1 LPENCFNRK
10 NLIKIMRSFFILI
23 GLLFTGGMACAQS
36 IIPVPVHT
44 EKGSGVFTFGKATDF
59 VVPDGQPEIRK
70 YAEELS
76 RYTGLTPAAVV
87 QKKGKNPAVV
97 FRLGKDDKLGEE
109 GYILDI
115 KGNEISLTANTRAG
129 IFNGIQSLR
138 QLLPPQL
145 ENPKTAFTG
154 AVIVPQCRITD
165 YPRFKWRGLMLDVS
179 RHFFTAD
186 EVKDFIDRMAQ
197 YKFNVFHW
205 HLTDDE
211 GWRIEIK
218 SLPRLTEVGAW
229 RVERYGAF
237 GDTRPYP
244 KEGEKATYGGFYT
257 QDQIRDIIRFAAERN
272 ITIVPEIDLPGHSMA
287 LLAAYPELSVKKEP
301 KFVNP
306 GSKFAEWYGSHEF
319 RMLIENTLNPAD
331 ENVYTF
337 VDKVMTEVA
346 GLFPG
351 EYIHMGGDEC
361 YHGYWAEN
369 AGVQEFMKKNN
380 LKDTK
385 ELQAYF
391 VRRVNDIIAS
401 KGKKMIGWDEILDG
415 GGLPKSTAVM
425 SWRGMDGGIKAAKE
439 GHYVVMTPTT
449 YAYLDYTQGDK
460 SVENPIY
467 ADLSLAKSYEL
478 DPTPEG
484 VDPKYVLGGQGN
496 LWTEVI
502 PTLQFAY
509 YMAYPRAL
517 AVSEKLWSPKN
528 ASTFTD
534 FVNRLENTFERF
546 NQAGVSIAKTIYEP
560 EVTVTGKD
568 GRYYLELKTEIP
580 GAEVFYSLD
589 NTYPAKFSSKY
600 TGPVEIPEGRLR
612 LRTQT
617 YKDGKE
623 LGREL
628 IIPRE
633 ELIKRAK

>member
-1 LPENCFNRK
+1 MKNVFLFLGLFLPGF
-10 NLIKIMRSFFILI
+10 LV
-23 GLLFTGGMACAQS
+23 TGQS
-36 IIPVPVHT
+36 IIPVPVQT
-44 EKGSGVFTFGKATDF
+44 EKKSGVFTFGKAVDF
-59 VVPDGQPEIRK
+59 VVPQGQPEIKK
-70 YAEELS
+70 YAEALGRFIGQTS
-76 RYTGLTPAAVV
+76 PVTVT
-87 QKKGKNPAVV
+87 KKGKNPAVV
-97 FRLGKDDKLGEE
+97 FRLDKDEKLGNE
-109 GYILDI
+109 GYVLDVS
-115 KGNEISLTANTRAG
+115 GSEITLTATTHTG
-129 IFNGIQSLR
+129 IFNGIQSLK

-145 ENPKTAFTG
+145 ENRGTAYTG
-154 AVIVPQCRITD
+154 PIEAPQCRITD
-165 YPRFKWRGLMLDVS
+165 YPRYQWRGLMLDVS
-179 RHFFTAD
+179 RHFFTVE
-186 EVKDFIDRMAQ
+186 EVKDFIDRMAR

-218 SLPRLTEVGAW
+218 SLPKLTEVGAW
-229 RVERYGAF
+229 RVERHGRF

-244 KEGEKATYGGFYT
+244 ADGEKATYGGFYT
-257 QDQIRDIIRFAAERN
+257 QEQIREIIKFAADRN

-287 LLAAYPELSVKKEP
+287 ALAAYPELSTKKEP

-306 GSKFAEWYGSHEF
+306 GSKFAEWYGSHQF
-319 RMLIENTLNPAD
+319 KMLIENTLNPAD
-331 ENVYTF
+331 ENVYAF
-337 VDKVMTEVA
+337 VDKIMTEVA
-346 GLFPG
+346 QLFPG

-361 YHGYWAEN
+361 YHGYWEED
-369 AGVQEFMKKNN
+369 AGVQAFMKKNN

-391 VRRVNDIIAS
+391 VRRVNDIINS

-425 SWRGMDGGIKAAKE
+425 SWRGMSGGIKAAKD

-449 YAYLDYTQGDK
+449 FAYLDYTQGDK

-484 VDPKYVLGGQGN
+484 VDPKYILGGQGN
-496 LWTEVI
+496 VWTEVI

-528 ASTFTD
+528 AAPFSD
-534 FVNRLENTFERF
+534 FLSRLEDSFERF
-546 NQAGVSIAKTIYEP
+546 DQAGISISKAVYEP
-560 EVTVTGKD
+560 EVTVTRKD
-568 GRYYLELKTEIP
+568 NRYYLELKTVIP

-589 NTYPAKFSSKY
+589 NTYPVKFSSKY
-600 TGPVEIPEGRLR
+600 TGPVEIPEGNLS

-628 IIPRE
+628 IIPRQD
-633 ELIKRAK
+633 LVNRAR

>member
-1 LPENCFNRK
+1 
-10 NLIKIMRSFFILI
+10 MRNIFFSL
-23 GLLFTGGMACAQS
+23 GLLLSATWASAQA

-44 EKGSGVFTFGKATDF
+44 EERTGVFTFGKSVDF
-59 VVPDGQPEIRK
+59 VVPDGQPEIKK
-70 YAEELS
+70 YAEDLRQFIGQTS
-76 RYTGLTPAAVV
+76 YPVV
-87 QKKGKNPAVV
+87 TQKGKNPAVV
-97 FRLGKDDKLGEE
+97 FRLGNDEKLGKE
-109 GYILDI
+109 GYILEV
-115 KGNEISLTANTRAG
+115 KENEISLAANTPAG

-138 QLLPPQL
+138 QLLPAQL
-145 ENPKTAFTG
+145 ENRQATYIGT
-154 AVIVPQCRITD
+154 IRVPQCRITD
-165 YPRFKWRGLMLDVS
+165 YPRYAWRGLMLDVS
-179 RHFFTAD
+179 RHFFTVD
-186 EVKDFIDRMAQ
+186 EVKDFIDRMSQ

-218 SLPRLTEVGAW
+218 SLPLLTEKGAW
-229 RVERYGAF
+229 RVERHGAF

-244 KEGEKATYGGFYT
+244 AEGEKATYGGFYT
-257 QDQIRDIIRFAAERN
+257 QEQIRDIIRFAADRN

-306 GSKFAEWYGSHEF
+306 GAKFAEWYGAHEF
-319 RMLIENTLNPAD
+319 KMLIENTLNPAD
-331 ENVYTF
+331 EKVYTV
-337 VDKVMTEVA
+337 VDKIMTEVA
-346 GLFPG
+346 QLFPG

-361 YHGYWAEN
+361 YHGYWAEDP
-369 AGVQEFMKKNN
+369 GVQEFMKKNN

-391 VRRVNDIIAS
+391 VRRVNDIINA

-415 GGLPKSTAVM
+415 DGLPKSTAVM
-425 SWRGMDGGIKAAKE
+425 SWRGMTGGIKAAKD

-484 VDPKYVLGGQGN
+484 VDPKYILGGQGN

-517 AVSEKLWSPKN
+517 ALSEKLWSPKN
-528 ASTFTD
+528 ARTFPD
-534 FVNRLENTFERF
+534 FVQRLESAFERF
-546 NQAGVSIAKTIYEP
+546 DQAGISIAKTIYEP
-560 EVTVTGKD
+560 GVKVSQKD
-568 GRYYLELKTEIP
+568 DRYYLELETLIP

-589 NTYPAKFSSKY
+589 NTYPVKFSSKY
-600 TGPVEIPEGRLR
+600 TGPVEIPEGKLR

-617 YKDGKE
+617 YKNGRE

-628 IIPRE
+628 IISRE

>member
-1 LPENCFNRK
+1 MRHFLFL
-10 NLIKIMRSFFILI
+10 LIFSLSGTF
-23 GLLFTGGMACAQS
+23 AAAQA
-36 IIPVPVHT
+36 IIPIPVQT
-44 EKGSGVFTFGKATDF
+44 EARPGVFTFGKTVDF
-59 VVPDGQPEIRK
+59 VVPQSQPEIKK

-76 RYTGLTPAAVV
+76 RFIRPSSYPVLTR
-87 QKKGKNPAVV
+87 KGKNPAVI
-97 FRLGKDDKLGEE
+97 FQLGKDEKLGRE
-109 GYILDI
+109 GYVLEV
-115 KGNEISLTANTRAG
+115 KEAEITLTANTSAG

-138 QLLPPQL
+138 QLLPAGL
-145 ENPKTAFTG
+145 ENRQTAFTG
-154 AVIVPQCRITD
+154 AISVPRCRITD
-165 YPRFKWRGLMLDVS
+165 YPRYAWRGLMLDVS
-179 RHFFTAD
+179 RHFFTVE
-186 EVKDFIDRMAQ
+186 EVKDFIDRMSQ
-197 YKFNVFHW
+197 YKFNVLHW

-229 RVERYGAF
+229 RVERHGAF
-237 GDTRPYP
+237 GETRPYP

-257 QDQIRDIIRFAAERN
+257 QDQIRDVIKFAADRN
-272 ITIVPEIDLPGHSMA
+272 VTIVPEIDLPGHSMA

-306 GSKFAEWYGSHEF
+306 GAKFAEWYGAHEF
-319 RMLIENTLNPAD
+319 KMLIENTVNPAD
-331 ENVYTF
+331 EKVYAF
-337 VDKVMTEVA
+337 VDKIMTEVA
-346 GLFPG
+346 QLFPG

-361 YHGYWAEN
+361 YHGYWAED

-391 VRRVNDIIAS
+391 VRRVNEIIAS

-425 SWRGMDGGIKAAKE
+425 SWRGMAGGIKAAKE

-478 DPTPEG
+478 EATPEG
-484 VDPKYVLGGQGN
+484 VDPKYILGGQGN

-509 YMAYPRAL
+509 YMTYPRAL
-517 AVSEKLWSPKN
+517 ALSEKLWSPQN
-528 ASTFTD
+528 ASTFPD
-534 FVNRLENTFERF
+534 FVNRLENVFGRF
-546 NQAGVSIAKTIYEP
+546 DQAGVSIAKTIYEP
-560 EVTVTGKD
+560 EVAVSRKD
-568 GRYYLELKTEIP
+568 DRYYLELKTAIP
-580 GAEVFYSLD
+580 GADVYYSLD
-589 NTYPAKFSSKY
+589 NTYPVKFSSKY
-600 TGPVEIPEGRLR
+600 SGPVEIPEGRLR

-617 YKDGKE
+617 YKNGE
-623 LGREL
+623 ALGREL
-628 IIPRE
+628 LISRD

>member
-1 LPENCFNRK
+1 MRRLFIF
-10 NLIKIMRSFFILI
+10 LILAS
-23 GLLFTGGMACAQS
+23 AAASAQT

-44 EKGSGVFTFGKATDF
+44 EKGTGVFTFDKNVDL
-59 VVPDGQPEIRK
+59 VIPREQPEIRQ
-70 YAEELS
+70 YAEDLGRFIGQAS
-76 RYTGLTPAAVV
+76 YPVIYN
-87 QKKGKNPAVV
+87 KGKNPAVV
-97 FRLGKDDKLGEE
+97 FQLGKDENLGKE
-109 GYILDI
+109 GYILDV
-115 KGNEISLTANTRAG
+115 KENEIRLTANTSAG

-138 QLLPPQL
+138 QLLPAGL
-145 ENPKTAFTG
+145 ENRQKAFTG
-154 AVIVPQCRITD
+154 AISVPQCRITD
-165 YPRFKWRGLMLDVS
+165 YPRYSWRGLMLDVS
-179 RHFFTAD
+179 RHFFTVE

-218 SLPRLTEVGAW
+218 SLPKLTETGAW
-229 RVERYGAF
+229 RVERHGAF
-237 GDTRPYP
+237 GETRPYP
-244 KEGEKATYGGFYT
+244 EEGEKATYGGFYT
-257 QDQIRDIIRFAAERN
+257 QEQIRDIVRFAAHRN

-319 RMLIENTLNPAD
+319 KMLIENTLNPAD

-337 VDKVMTEVA
+337 VDKIMTEVA
-346 GLFPG
+346 QLFPG

-361 YHGYWAEN
+361 YHGYWAED
-369 AGVQEFMKKNN
+369 AGVQAFMKKNN
-380 LKDTK
+380 LKDTR

-391 VRRVNDIIAS
+391 VRRVNDIINA

-425 SWRGMDGGIKAAKE
+425 SWRGMNGGIKAAKD

-478 DPTPEG
+478 DPTPDG
-484 VDPKYVLGGQGN
+484 VDPKYILGGQGN

-528 ASTFTD
+528 ASTFSD

-546 NQAGVSIAKTIYEP
+546 DQAGISIAKTIYEP
-560 EVTVTGKD
+560 EVTVIRKD
-568 GRYYLELKTEIP
+568 KRYYLELKTAIP
-580 GAEVFYSLD
+580 EAEVFYSLD
-589 NTYPAKFSSKY
+589 NTYPVKFSSKY
-600 TGPVEIPEGRLR
+600 TAPVEIPEGKLR

-617 YKDGKE
+617 YKDGRE

-628 IIPRE
+628 LISRDD
-633 ELIKRAK
+633 LIKRAKQE

>member
-1 LPENCFNRK
+1 MK
-10 NLIKIMRSFFILI
+10 SFFLLL
-23 GLLFTGGMACAQS
+23 GLFFTGITAFAQS
-36 IIPVPVHT
+36 VIPVPVHT
-44 EKGSGVFTFGKATDF
+44 EKRAGVFTFGKTVDF
-59 VVPDGQPEIRK
+59 VVPQGRPEIKK
-70 YAEELS
+70 YAEDLS
-76 RYTGLTPAAVV
+76 RFTGQATPVTV
-87 QKKGKNPAVV
+87 TKKGKNPAVI
-97 FRLGKDDKLGEE
+97 FRLGKDEKLGEE
-109 GYILDI
+109 GYILDV
-115 KGNEISLTANTRAG
+115 KENEISLTANTHAG

-138 QLLPPQL
+138 QLLPAQL
-145 ENPKTAFTG
+145 ENRETVYTG
-154 AVIVPQCRITD
+154 TVSVPQCRITD
-165 YPRFKWRGLMLDVS
+165 YPRYRWRGLMLDVS
-179 RHFFTAD
+179 RHFFTVE
-186 EVKDFIDRMAQ
+186 EVKDFIDRMSQ

-218 SLPRLTEVGAW
+218 SLPKLTQTGAW
-229 RVERYGAF
+229 RVERHGAF
-237 GDTRPYP
+237 GETRPYP
-244 KEGEKATYGGFYT
+244 REGEKATYGGFYT
-257 QDQIRDIIRFAAERN
+257 QEQIREIIQFAADRN

-306 GSKFAEWYGSHEF
+306 GSKFAEWYGAHEF
-319 RMLIENTLNPAD
+319 KMLIENTLNPAD
-331 ENVYTF
+331 ENVYAF
-337 VDKVMTEVA
+337 VDKIMTEVA
-346 GLFPG
+346 QLFPG

-361 YHGYWAEN
+361 YHGYWEED

-380 LKDTK
+380 LRDTK

-391 VRRVNDIIAS
+391 VRRVNDIINA

-415 GGLPKSTAVM
+415 GGLPESTAVM
-425 SWRGMDGGIKAAKE
+425 SWRGMNGGIKAAKE
-439 GHYVVMTPTT
+439 GHYVVMSPTT

-484 VDPKYVLGGQGN
+484 VDPKYILGGQGN

-528 ASTFTD
+528 ASTFAD

-546 NQAGVSIAKTIYEP
+546 DQAGISIARTIYEP
-560 EVTVTGKD
+560 EVTVTRKD
-568 GRYYLELKTEIP
+568 NRYFVELKTAAP

-589 NTYPAKFSSKY
+589 NTYPVKFSSKY
-600 TGPVEIPEGRLR
+600 TAPVEIPEGRLR

-617 YKDGKE
+617 YRNGRE

-628 IIPRE
+628 IIPRD

>member
-1 LPENCFNRK
+1 
-10 NLIKIMRSFFILI
+10 MRSIFFTV
-23 GLLFTGGMACAQS
+23 GLFLSAVASAQS
-36 IIPVPVHT
+36 IIPLPVQT
-44 EKGSGVFTFGKATDF
+44 EKRAGVFTFGKTVDF
-59 VVPDGQPEIRK
+59 VVPEGQPEIKK
-70 YAEELS
+70 YAEDM
-76 RYTGLTPAAVV
+76 RRFIGQTAYPVV
-87 QKKGKNPAVV
+87 TKKGKNPVV
-97 FRLGKDDKLGEE
+97 IFQLGKDEKLGEE
-109 GYILDI
+109 GYILDV
-115 KGNEISLTANTRAG
+115 KQNEISLTANTRAG
-129 IFNGIQSLR
+129 VFNGIQSLR
-138 QLLPPQL
+138 QLLPARL
-145 ENPKTAFTG
+145 ENRQGGFTG
-154 AVIVPQCRITD
+154 EISVPQCRITD
-165 YPRFKWRGLMLDVS
+165 YPRYKWRGLMLDVS
-179 RHFFTAD
+179 RHFFTVA
-186 EVKDFIDRMAQ
+186 EVKDFIDRMSQ

-218 SLPRLTEVGAW
+218 SLPLLTEKGAW
-229 RVERYGAF
+229 RVERHGMF
-237 GDTRPYP
+237 GDARPYP
-244 KEGEKATYGGFYT
+244 KDGEKATYGGFYT
-257 QDQIRDIIRFAAERN
+257 QEQIREVIKFAAERN

-287 LLAAYPELSVKKEP
+287 ILAAYPELSVKKEP

-306 GSKFAEWYGSHEF
+306 GSKFAEWYGNHEF
-319 RMLIENTLNPAD
+319 KMLIENTLNPAD
-331 ENVYTF
+331 EKVYAA
-337 VDKVMTEVA
+337 VDKIMTEVA

-361 YHGYWAEN
+361 YHGYWAED
-369 AGVQEFMKKNN
+369 AGVQEFMKKNK

-391 VRRVNDIIAS
+391 VRRVNDIINS

-425 SWRGMDGGIKAAKE
+425 SWRGMEGGIKAAKD

-460 SVENPIY
+460 SVENIIY

-484 VDPKYVLGGQGN
+484 VDPKYILGGQAN

-528 ASTFTD
+528 AGSFTD
-534 FVNRLENTFERF
+534 FVSRLENTFERF
-546 NQAGVSIAKTIYEP
+546 DYAGVNIAKTIYEP
-560 EVTVTGKD
+560 EVTVTRKD
-568 GRYYLELKTEIP
+568 NRYYVELKNHIP
-580 GAEVFYSLD
+580 GAEVFYSLN
-589 NTYPAKFSSKY
+589 NTYPVKFDSKY
-600 TGPVEIPEGRLR
+600 TGPVEIPEGNLK

-617 YKDGKE
+617 YRNGRA

-633 ELIKRAK
+633 DLIKRVQ

>member
-1 LPENCFNRK
+1 
-10 NLIKIMRSFFILI
+10 MRSLFIILSLFF
-23 GLLFTGGMACAQS
+23 TSTVACAQT
-36 IIPVPVHT
+36 IIPIPVHT
-44 EKGSGVFTFGKATDF
+44 EKRAGVFTFGKAVDF
-59 VVPDGQPEIRK
+59 VVPQTQPEIKK

-76 RYTGLTPAAVV
+76 RFIGPAAYPVV
-87 QKKGKNPAVV
+87 TKKGKNPAVV
-97 FRLGKDDKLGEE
+97 FHLVPNEKLGEE
-109 GYILDI
+109 GYILDV
-115 KGNEISLTANTRAG
+115 KENEISLTATTRAG

-138 QLLPPQL
+138 QLLPPGL
-145 ENPKTAFTG
+145 ENRQTTFSG
-154 AVIVPQCRITD
+154 AITIPQCRITD
-165 YPRFKWRGLMLDVS
+165 YPRYSWRGLMLDVS
-179 RHFFTAD
+179 RHFFTVD
-186 EVKDFIDRMAQ
+186 EVKDFIDRMSQ
-197 YKFNVFHW
+197 YKFNVLHW

-218 SLPRLTEVGAW
+218 SLPRLTETGAW
-229 RVERYGAF
+229 RVERHGRF

-257 QDQIRDIIRFAAERN
+257 QEQIRDVIKFAADRN

-306 GSKFAEWYGSHEF
+306 GSKFAEWYGAHEF
-319 RMLIENTLNPAD
+319 KMLIENTLNPAD
-331 ENVYTF
+331 ENVYAF

-346 GLFPG
+346 QLFPG

-361 YHGYWAEN
+361 YHGYWAED

-425 SWRGMDGGIKAAKE
+425 SWRGMEGGIKAAKD

-467 ADLSLAKSYEL
+467 ADLSLARSYEL
-478 DPTPEG
+478 EPTPEG
-484 VDPKYVLGGQGN
+484 VDPKYILGGQGN

-502 PTLQFAY
+502 PTLQYAY

-517 AVSEKLWSPKN
+517 AISEKLWSPKN
-528 ASTFTD
+528 ASTFPD
-534 FVNRLENTFERF
+534 FMNRVENAFDRF
-546 NQAGVSIAKTIYEP
+546 DHAGVSISKAVYEP
-560 EVTVTGKD
+560 EIKVTRKD
-568 GRYYLELKTEIP
+568 GTYYLELKSWVP
-580 GAEVFYSLD
+580 GTEVFYSLD
-589 NTYPAKFSSKY
+589 NTYPVKFSSKY
-600 TGPVEIPEGRLR
+600 TGPVEIPEGNLK

-617 YKDGKE
+617 YRNGKE